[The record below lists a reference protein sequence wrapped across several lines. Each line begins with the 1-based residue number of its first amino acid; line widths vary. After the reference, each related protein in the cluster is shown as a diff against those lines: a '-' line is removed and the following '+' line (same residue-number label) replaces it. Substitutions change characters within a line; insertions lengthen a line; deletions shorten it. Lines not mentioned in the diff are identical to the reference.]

1 MAGELNG
8 TTVIISDS
16 VGEIVGQG
24 ELSVTYGGTP
34 IDISNKSYEDWI
46 TLLDDNLAAK
56 QVVAT
61 GTFVYNSDAQF
72 KLLRTNSWAG
82 TQGTYTITFG
92 ATGETLTG
100 TYFGK
105 VDSDAAPHGD
115 KVSSAVTFSSS
126 GEITRTEP
134 T

>member
-8 TTVIISDS
+8 TLVIIEDS

-24 ELSVTYGGTP
+24 ELAITYGGTP
-34 IDISNKSYEDWI
+34 IDISNKSYQDWI
-46 TLLDDNLAAK
+46 TLLDDELAAK

-61 GTFVYNSDAQF
+61 GTFVYNSDAQY

-82 TQGTYTITFG
+82 THGTYTINFG

-100 TYFGK
+100 IFFGK

-115 KVSSAVTFSSS
+115 KVTSAVTFSSS
-126 GEITRTEP
+126 GVVTRTEP